1 MRDLTRQLLSDADR
15 AAITAAVEAA
25 EKHTTG
31 EIVPMVVSSSYHYP
45 MADVIG
51 GATLALPSA
60 MQADVIDY
68 EELRSGDLEADPTL
82 ADYVLRSEQEQP
94 WALQGHAVLELI
106 LPPAAD
112 SRPEERRP

>member
-15 AAITAAVEAA
+15 AVITAAVEAA

-51 GATLALPSA
+51 GVTLALP
-60 MQADVIDY
+60 
-68 EELRSGDLEADPTL
+68 T
-82 ADYVLRSEQEQP
+82 
-94 WALQGHAVLELI
+94 ALLLT
-106 LPPAAD
+106 PPAGGWLWIGTWNLWVFLGLFSVLFVAGLTIVRHFLNLKRLFI
-112 SRPEERRP
+112 SNREIEE